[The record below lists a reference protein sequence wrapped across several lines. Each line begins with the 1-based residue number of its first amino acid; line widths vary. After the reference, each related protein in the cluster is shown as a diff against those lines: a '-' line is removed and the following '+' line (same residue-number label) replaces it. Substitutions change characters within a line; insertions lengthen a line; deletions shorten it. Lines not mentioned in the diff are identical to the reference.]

1 MKKYVLVL
9 YDVFILIDY
18 DKIFWI
24 FEINIVIFY
33 CVF

>member
-33 CVF
+33 YVL